1 MFKRLQNLHVRADTN
16 SPTTIFGKNEP
27 EVALVNEST
36 RMKNYDR
43 ARLRELRNRRGK
55 FLKKLWCCVCGRA

>member
-36 RMKNYDR
+36 RIV
-43 ARLRELRNRRGK
+43 
-55 FLKKLWCCVCGRA
+55 KLWQGAAKGTKE